1 VLKEDQ
7 EERANVWFFKS
18 PAPGGAAE
26 PAKQVG
32 SDVFTL
38 FPGLGA
44 ASLKQGGAHV
54 PLHAVANGC
63 RQPIRPRNLR
73 PHFRRAHARLDRDYA
88 LRQGPRV
95 QGRDRHGV

>member
-38 FPGLGA
+38 FPGLGER
-44 ASLKQGGAHV
+44 S
-54 PLHAVANGC
+54 
-63 RQPIRPRNLR
+63 
-73 PHFRRAHARLDRDYA
+73 
-88 LRQGPRV
+88 
-95 QGRDRHGV
+95 